1 MYTLAIFSEGIRLL
15 LMVSE
20 QFDIILEWLCANVE
34 WVFSGIG
41 VTVLSFVFCLF
52 KKRNSSTVNHQSSSF
67 NIGSHITQVN
77 GNYTDNGKNSK

>member
-1 MYTLAIFSEGIRLL
+1 MTLEQLNKIF
-15 LMVSE
+15 
-20 QFDIILEWLCANVE
+20 EWLCSNKE

-41 VTVLSFVFCLF
+41 VTVLSFVFYLF
-52 KKRNSSTVNHQSSSF
+52 KKGNNRTGNHQSSSF

>member
-1 MYTLAIFSEGIRLL
+1 MS
-15 LMVSE
+15 SE
-20 QFDIILEWLCANVE
+20 QLNKILEWLCGNKE

-41 VTVLSFVFCLF
+41 GLVLSFVVSLF
-52 KKRNSSTVNHQSSSF
+52 KKRNNSTENHQSSSF